1 MKKFFKEFKEF
12 LNRGNVLDLAVAVI
26 IGGAFSAIV
35 TALTNKVIMPLINL
49 LLSAGGNGLEAA
61 YTILKPVYLVEGDPT
76 SGLDLTKSIY
86 IDWGAFITAII
97 EFVLIALVV
106 FMIVKVFNASAKRL
120 RQLNEVLKAQTK
132 KEIKEEK
139 RQAKI
144 KAKAEGRRFREVWN
158 ELMEEKKNKL
168 AEQER
173 ILAEQAK
180 LKEQEDRLNNPTE
193 KDLLMQIRDLL
204 AKQK

>member
-144 KAKAEGRRFREVWN
+144 KAKAEGRRFKEVWN